1 MTGNTS
7 AFFTI
12 GLALWAFVTL
22 VLYLFATRKKDSLTV
37 DATSEL
43 FEEGP
48 RPSPKRVYSAA
59 EEKRNAL
66 ADRLIHA
73 GLYSRNSS
81 TFYYTSQ
88 LILASVPMFAGAGL
102 VALGFVGW
110 KGAALGAI
118 VTAGLSWITPSLWL
132 DQRIKSRQQDIRRAL
147 PDALDVLVISLEA
160 GMSLPAALVRISK
173 EMSGTY
179 PLLATELTIVQREVQ
194 MGNNMGT
201 ALKSFADRFGLEELR
216 SLASVVI
223 QAERY
228 GASVVQAL
236 RIHAETL
243 RLKRLQAAQ
252 EKAQTATV
260 KLLIPTVLFIFP
272 AIFVVILGPAAF
284 RLMDQLSKGALK

>member
-1 MTGNTS
+1 
-7 AFFTI
+7 
-12 GLALWAFVTL
+12 
-22 VLYLFATRKKDSLTV
+22 
-37 DATSEL
+37 
-43 FEEGP
+43 
-48 RPSPKRVYSAA
+48 
-59 EEKRNAL
+59 
-66 ADRLIHA
+66 
-73 GLYSRNSS
+73 
-81 TFYYTSQ
+81 
-88 LILASVPMFAGAGL
+88 
-102 VALGFVGW
+102 
-110 KGAALGAI
+110 
-118 VTAGLSWITPSLWL
+118 
-132 DQRIKSRQQDIRRAL
+132 
-147 PDALDVLVISLEA
+147 
-160 GMSLPAALVRISK
+160 MSLPAALVRISK
-173 EMSGTY
+173 EMSSTY

-260 KLLIPTVLFIFP
+260 KLLLPTVLFIFP

-284 RLMDQLSKGALK
+284 RLMDQLTNGALK